1 MAGLDI
7 KGFFQPKYDSTLW
20 SYDHPLSH
28 INARVAVQQDIYI
41 NRKKLC
47 FSQMPNSNFQTFKSE
62 NLHIRI
68 SVPFLSQWSEDD
80 EQKCTSTTAGKSV
93 SDTAEAQTS
102 KWRKEVKKP
111 LRIWS
116 DTKWG
121 SISFSKV
128 SWTYSSVPSQESHRN
143 IRS

>member
-68 SVPFLSQWSEDD
+68 SVPFLSQWSEGD

-93 SDTAEAQTS
+93 SVTAEAQMHQNGE
-102 KWRKEVKKP
+102 RK
-111 LRIWS
+111 
-116 DTKWG
+116 
-121 SISFSKV
+121 
-128 SWTYSSVPSQESHRN
+128 
-143 IRS
+143 